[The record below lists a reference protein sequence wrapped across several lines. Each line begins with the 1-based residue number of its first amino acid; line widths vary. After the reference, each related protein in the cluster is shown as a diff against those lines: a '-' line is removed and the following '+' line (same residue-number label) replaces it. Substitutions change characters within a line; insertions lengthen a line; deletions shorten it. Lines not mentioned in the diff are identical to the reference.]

1 MVDRL
6 PQTWSQGV
14 SQGLARGAS
23 LGDYMPRTS
32 LPRMAADVPAPFSC
46 SQGRPKGRLGEGG
59 SEFPGELEIKMEH
72 FVPFKNQYS

>member
-6 PQTWSQGV
+6 PQAWSQGV
-14 SQGLARGAS
+14 SQGLAGGAS

-32 LPRMAADVPAPFSC
+32 LPRMDADVPAPFSC
-46 SQGRPKGRLGEGG
+46 SQGRPKGGLGGR